1 MSTITSPRA
10 SVASLQT
17 PTSSRRTSL
26 DTVARSQA
34 SSPQPQQ
41 RRNRAA
47 LRDYYGIKSSSTAA
61 APPTVDSV
69 NVGGSQQEE
78 VRDSEL
84 DGEGFDAEGSG
95 LKGVEVDGQLQTR
108 AAANAETWLWV
119 GVEIKGLDGER
130 KALVYDNYSKLITAT
145 DTIRKMRSNMD
156 PLIPT
161 TSMLGP
167 AITHIAETATALA
180 VSLQDR
186 TGNRP
191 SGRLAQGVK
200 VDRAKQRETVRW
212 VLQTPTRMRALLE
225 EGQKEQAEKDWE
237 ETSRSLDKWKGVA
250 GVDEVRAECIKVL
263 EQGEGVG
270 NGSPQPEE
278 IPSNGT

>member
-84 DGEGFDAEGSG
+84 DGEGFDAEGYV
-95 LKGVEVDGQLQTR
+95 KGVLGRE
-108 AAANAETWLWV
+108 
-119 GVEIKGLDGER
+119 GL
-130 KALVYDNYSKLITAT
+130 
-145 DTIRKMRSNMD
+145 
-156 PLIPT
+156 
-161 TSMLGP
+161 
-167 AITHIAETATALA
+167 
-180 VSLQDR
+180 
-186 TGNRP
+186 
-191 SGRLAQGVK
+191 
-200 VDRAKQRETVRW
+200 
-212 VLQTPTRMRALLE
+212 
-225 EGQKEQAEKDWE
+225 
-237 ETSRSLDKWKGVA
+237 
-250 GVDEVRAECIKVL
+250 
-263 EQGEGVG
+263 EGVLRVEG
-270 NGSPQPEE
+270 GLVSGASYTTQFWTER
-278 IPSNGT
+278 G